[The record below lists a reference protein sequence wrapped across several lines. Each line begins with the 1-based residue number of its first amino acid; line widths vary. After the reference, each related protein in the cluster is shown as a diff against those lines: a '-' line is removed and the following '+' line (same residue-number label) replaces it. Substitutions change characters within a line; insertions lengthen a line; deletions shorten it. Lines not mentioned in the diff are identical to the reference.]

1 MRRSLT
7 KEINTSGRKGEA
19 FPHCAAAKPRWLI
32 EWHTV
37 ADAAVP
43 RETSFFTPNQISD
56 KSLAR
61 ASLWL
66 PNLHVLRF
74 GKSHSISRERKRK
87 VMATM
92 DRGLENTA
100 QPDAFGTG
108 RQPRGLA
115 TLFFTELWERFSYYG
130 MRAILVLYMVAPVS
144 QGGLG
149 FDTKHAASIY
159 GTYTMSVY
167 LTALPGGM
175 LADRILGA
183 KLAVLLGGIVIACGH
198 FSMVFHSLTFFYL
211 GMVLIAVGTGLLK
224 PNISAMVGSLYTKDD
239 PRRDSGFSIFY
250 MGINIGAVLA
260 PLVCGYLAQGESF
273 KGFVARM
280 GFDVS
285 TSWHWGF
292 GAAGVGM
299 CLGLIIYGLNRKRL
313 PDVDRSVLDIANDLE
328 PATDQSSAT
337 ATDVSPGPRQRR
349 ANPLIAVVL
358 SLILPGAGHL
368 YRGQT
373 GAGLSWL
380 FAFVLAGIWYLAGGG
395 IILGIVIIGIVIACA
410 ISAARRPKASAQ
422 LTPEEWK
429 RVGAIFVFF
438 LFTILFWAAYEQKGA
453 SLNLFAKDLVRTEV
467 FGMKFP
473 SSWLQSCTPAFVI
486 MLAPIFSYLWLR
498 LGKRQPSSPVKFT
511 LGLLFIGL
519 AYCLLVPAA
528 WMTAYGRISPLWLVG
543 LYFLEVVGE
552 MCLSPVGLS
561 TVTKLAPVK
570 LVGIMMGVWFLAA
583 SFGSKLAGKLS
594 EYYLPNSATL
604 VKLYGGIAVGLLIS
618 AGLLAL
624 LTPRVKKLMGS
635 VN

>member
-1 MRRSLT
+1 
-7 KEINTSGRKGEA
+7 
-19 FPHCAAAKPRWLI
+19 
-32 EWHTV
+32 
-37 ADAAVP
+37 
-43 RETSFFTPNQISD
+43 
-56 KSLAR
+56 
-61 ASLWL
+61 
-66 PNLHVLRF
+66 
-74 GKSHSISRERKRK
+74 
-87 VMATM
+87 MATIES
-92 DRGLENTA
+92 GLPAGGPTNSA
-100 QPDAFGTG
+100 RVPH
-108 RQPRGLA
+108 PRGLA

-130 MRAILVLYMVAPVS
+130 MRAILVLYMVAPVA
-144 QGGLG
+144 QGGLA

-159 GTYTMSVY
+159 GTYTMCVY

-175 LADRILGA
+175 IADRLLGA

-224 PNISAMVGSLYTKDD
+224 PNISAMVGGLYSKDD

-250 MGINIGAVLA
+250 MGINIGAVMA

-273 KGFVARM
+273 KALVARM

-299 CLGLIIYGLNRKRL
+299 CLGLVIYLINQKRL
-313 PDVDRSVLDIANDLE
+313 PDIDRTAIDK
-328 PATDQSSAT
+328 ATDPEPISDQPST
-337 ATDVSPGPRQRR
+337 ASDNPTNSQPRG
-349 ANPLIAVVL
+349 NPVIAVIL
-358 SLILPGAGHL
+358 SLVLPGAGQL

-380 FAFVLAGIWYLAGGG
+380 FAYVLAWIWYLLSGG
-395 IILGIVIIGIVIACA
+395 IILGAVIAGIVIASA

-422 LTPEEWK
+422 LTSDEWK

-438 LFTILFWAAYEQKGA
+438 LFTILFWGAYEQKGA

-467 FGMKFP
+467 FGMPFP

-486 MLAPIFSYLWLR
+486 LLAPIFSYLWVR
-498 LGKRQPSSPVKFT
+498 LGKRQPSSPIKFT

-594 EYYLPNSATL
+594 EYYVPESTTL
-604 VKLYGGIAVGLLIS
+604 VKLYGGVAVGLLIS
-618 AGLLAL
+618 AGLLAV
-624 LTPRVKKLMGS
+624 LTPRVKKLMGA

>member
-1 MRRSLT
+1 M
-7 KEINTSGRKGEA
+7 E
-19 FPHCAAAKPRWLI
+19 
-32 EWHTV
+32 
-37 ADAAVP
+37 
-43 RETSFFTPNQISD
+43 
-56 KSLAR
+56 
-61 ASLWL
+61 
-66 PNLHVLRF
+66 
-74 GKSHSISRERKRK
+74 
-87 VMATM
+87 
-92 DRGLENTA
+92 RGL
-100 QPDAFGTG
+100 DARTPFFGG
-108 RQPRGLA
+108 HPRGLA

-130 MRAILVLYMVAPVS
+130 MRAILVLYMVAPAA

-175 LADRILGA
+175 LADRLLGA
-183 KLAVLLGGIVIACGH
+183 RLAVLLGGIVIACGH

-211 GMVLIAVGTGLLK
+211 GMVLIAIGTGLLK
-224 PNISAMVGSLYTKDD
+224 PNISAMVGSLYGEDD

-250 MGINIGAVLA
+250 MGINVGAVLA

-273 KGFVARM
+273 KRFVAGM

-299 CLGLIIYGLNRKRL
+299 CLGLIVYLLNRKRL
-313 PDVDRSVLDIANDLE
+313 PQVERSAVTKQVDLK
-328 PATDQSSAT
+328 PATDKPLAEADPQST
-337 ATDVSPGPRQRR
+337 QRR
-349 ANPLIAVVL
+349 SSPVIAVLL
-358 SLILPGAGHL
+358 SVILPGAGHL
-368 YRGQT
+368 YRGQS
-373 GAGLSWL
+373 GAGFSWL
-380 FAFVLAGIWYLAGGG
+380 FAYVLAWIWYFAGGG
-395 IILGIVIIGIVIACA
+395 IIMAAVIIGLVIASA
-410 ISAARRPKASAQ
+410 VSAARRPKATAQ
-422 LTPEEWK
+422 LTTAEWK

-453 SLNLFAKDLVRTEV
+453 SLNLLAKDLVRTEV
-467 FGMKFP
+467 FGMRFP

-486 MLAPIFSYLWLR
+486 LLAPIFSILWLR

-528 WMTAYGRISPLWLVG
+528 WLTAYGRISPLWLVG

-570 LVGIMMGVWFLAA
+570 VVGIMMGVWFLAA
-583 SFGSKLAGKLS
+583 SFGNKLAGYLS
-594 EYYLPNSATL
+594 GFYLPQAGTL
-604 VKLYGGIAVGLLIS
+604 VKLYGGIAAGLLIS

-624 LTPRVKKLMGS
+624 LTPKIKKLMGN

>member
-1 MRRSLT
+1 
-7 KEINTSGRKGEA
+7 
-19 FPHCAAAKPRWLI
+19 
-32 EWHTV
+32 
-37 ADAAVP
+37 
-43 RETSFFTPNQISD
+43 
-56 KSLAR
+56 
-61 ASLWL
+61 
-66 PNLHVLRF
+66 
-74 GKSHSISRERKRK
+74 
-87 VMATM
+87 MATLES
-92 DRGLENTA
+92 GLPTIA
-100 QPDAFGTG
+100 PAKSA
-108 RQPRGLA
+108 RVRHPRGLA

-130 MRAILVLYMVAPVS
+130 MRAILVLYMVAPVA

-175 LADRILGA
+175 LADRLLGA
-183 KLAVLLGGIVIACGH
+183 RLAVLLGGIVIACGH

-224 PNISAMVGSLYTKDD
+224 PNISAMVGGLYAKDD

-250 MGINIGAVLA
+250 MGINIGAVMA

-273 KGFVARM
+273 KALVARM

-299 CLGLIIYGLNRKRL
+299 TLGLVIYLINQKRL
-313 PDVDRSVLDIANDLE
+313 PDIERGVKDKTNDPE
-328 PATDQSSAT
+328 PATDQTSAVV
-337 ATDVSPGPRQRR
+337 TDVPPGPRG
-349 ANPLIAVVL
+349 NPAIAVVL
-358 SLILPGAGHL
+358 SLILPGIGQL

-380 FAFVLAGIWYLAGGG
+380 FAFVLAWIWYLLNGG
-395 IILGIVIIGIVIACA
+395 IILGAVIVGIVIACA
-410 ISAARRPKASAQ
+410 ISAARRPKAGKQ
-422 LTPEEWK
+422 LTSDEWK

-453 SLNLFAKDLVRTEV
+453 SLNLFAKDLVRTEI
-467 FGMKFP
+467 FGRRFP

-486 MLAPIFSYLWLR
+486 LLAPIFSYLWLR
-498 LGKRQPSSPVKFT
+498 LGKRQPSSPIKFT

-543 LYFLEVVGE
+543 LYFLEVIGE

-583 SFGSKLAGKLS
+583 SFGNKLAGYLS
-594 EYYLPNSATL
+594 GFYVPQSGTL
-604 VKLYGGIAVGLLIS
+604 VKLYGGIAAGLLIS

-624 LTPRVKKLMGS
+624 LTPKVKKLMGT

>member
-1 MRRSLT
+1 MSST
-7 KEINTSGRKGEA
+7 GA
-19 FPHCAAAKPRWLI
+19 PI
-32 EWHTV
+32 EYD
-37 ADAAVP
+37 ADAL
-43 RETSFFTPNQISD
+43 TD
-56 KSLAR
+56 
-61 ASLWL
+61 
-66 PNLHVLRF
+66 
-74 GKSHSISRERKRK
+74 HS
-87 VMATM
+87 
-92 DRGLENTA
+92 GL
-100 QPDAFGTG
+100 GG
-108 RQPRGLA
+108 HPRGLA

-130 MRAILVLYMVAPVS
+130 MRAILVLYMVAPGA

-175 LADRILGA
+175 VADRWLGA
-183 KLAVLLGGIVIACGH
+183 RLAVLLGGIVIACGH
-198 FSMVFHSLTFFYL
+198 FSMVFHSMTSFYL

-224 PNISAMVGSLYTKDD
+224 PNISAMLGNLYGKDD

-250 MGINIGAVLA
+250 MGINVGAFFA
-260 PLVCGYLAQGESF
+260 PLVCGYLAQGEGF
-273 KGFVARM
+273 KSFVAQM

-299 CLGLIIYGLNRKRL
+299 CLGLVIFVLNRNRF
-313 PDVDRSVLDIANDLE
+313 PDVAPSSSDKASDEERADESVTAAAASAVSDARPRSTIL
-328 PATDQSSAT
+328 
-337 ATDVSPGPRQRR
+337 
-349 ANPLIAVVL
+349 AVIL
-358 SLILPGAGHL
+358 SLIIPGTGHI
-368 YRGQT
+368 YKGQV

-380 FAFVLAGIWYLAGGG
+380 LAYVLALIWYFAGGG
-395 IILGIVIIGIVIACA
+395 TILGVITIGLVIACA
-410 ISAARRPKASAQ
+410 ISVVRRSTATTQLSAA
-422 LTPEEWK
+422 EWK

-467 FGMKFP
+467 FGMRFP
-473 SSWLQSCTPAFVI
+473 SSWLQSCTPLFVI
-486 MLAPIFSYLWLR
+486 ILAPIFSLLWLR
-498 LGKRQPSSPVKFT
+498 LGKRQPSSPIKFT

-519 AYCLLVPAA
+519 AYALLVPAA
-528 WMTAYGRISPLWLVG
+528 AMTAYGRISPLWLVG
-543 LYFLEVVGE
+543 LYFLEVIGE

-583 SFGSKLAGKLS
+583 SFGSKLAGYLS
-594 EYYLPNSATL
+594 GFYLKDDAMHL

-618 AGLLAL
+618 AGILAL
-624 LTPRVKKLMGS
+624 LTPRVKKLMGT